1 MTTVVAAER
10 LTKTYGRARGIVGL
24 DLEIEAGEVF
34 GFLGPNGSGK
44 STTIRLVLDLIR
56 PSSGSI
62 AVFGLDVRRKGIESR
77 KRIGYLPGELRLY
90 PGLTPEELFRYFAR
104 LRGTPGIGDAATIA
118 GRLGLE
124 LDRPIRELSKGNRQK
139 VGLVQALM
147 HRPDLLVLDEPTTG
161 LDPLV
166 QRVFYEIVREVKADG
181 RTVFLSSHV
190 LPEVQE
196 IADRVAVVREGRLV
210 LVDTVEA
217 LRARAFQHVRVTFAI
232 PPPPDAFAHL
242 PGVRELSRDGSDV
255 LLALEGDADPLV
267 KALSRHTVVALD
279 VREADLE
286 DVFVSLYGGSPVDA
300 A

>member
-1 MTTVVAAER
+1 MTTIVAADG
-10 LTKTYGRARGIVGL
+10 LTKTYGRARGIIGI

-56 PSSGSI
+56 PTSGSI
-62 AVFGLDVRRKGIESR
+62 AVFGLDVRRNGIEAR
-77 KRIGYLPGELRLY
+77 RRIGYLPGELRLY

-104 LRGTPGIGDAATIA
+104 LRGIPGIGDAATIA

-124 LDRPIRELSKGNRQK
+124 LDRPIRALSKGNRQK

-147 HRPDLLVLDEPTTG
+147 HRPDLVVLDEPTTG

-217 LRARAFQHVRVTFAI
+217 LRARAFQHVRVTFAT
-232 PPPPDAFAHL
+232 PPPPGAFARL
-242 PGVRELSRDGSDV
+242 PGVRELSRDGSEV
-255 LLALEGDADPLV
+255 LLALEGAADPLV
-267 KALSRHTVVALD
+267 KALARHTVVALD

-286 DVFVSLYGGSPVDA
+286 DVFVSLYGGSPAGA